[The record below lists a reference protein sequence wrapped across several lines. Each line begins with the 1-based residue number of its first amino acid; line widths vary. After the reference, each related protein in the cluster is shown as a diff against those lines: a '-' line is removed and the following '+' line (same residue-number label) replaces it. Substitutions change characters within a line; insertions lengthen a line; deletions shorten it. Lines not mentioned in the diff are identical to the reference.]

1 MKVMN
6 KQRLRRK
13 TISPTMNMFSGVQQE
28 MAIMKKIDHPYILKL
43 FEIINDPKETKIYLI
58 IEYTKHGSVQKK
70 IDKLK
75 GRSKRRNKNN
85 PNTEEEVKSPG

>member
-1 MKVMN
+1 M
-6 KQRLRRK
+6 
-13 TISPTMNMFSGVQQE
+13 
-28 MAIMKKIDHPYILKL
+28 KL
-43 FEIINDPKETKIYLI
+43 FEIINDPKEPKIYLI

-85 PNTEEEVKSPG
+85 PNAEEEVKSPG